1 MFVCSSAKFRH
12 STYLFSIRESKI
24 PNSQE
29 KLEWLDKTVGQPPT
43 AYFHKRFHVSA
54 MKRGKLELRK
64 ARKAKNKIEKKG
76 NRARERER
84 EREMRLANQTL
95 GMCVAG
101 QREDREKKKNSERD
115 LSLCR
120 RFECQ
125 ACKECRPSMKRS
137 NAPVKKALTFRA
149 FWSGRGKERKKQTS
163 REEELFTRAAA
174 R

>member
-1 MFVCSSAKFRH
+1 MFVCSPAKFHH
-12 STYLFSIRESKI
+12 STYLFSIRESNI

-43 AYFHKRFHVSA
+43 AYFYKRFHVSA
-54 MKRGKLELRK
+54 MKRGKLELRN
-64 ARKAKNKIEKKG
+64 ARKAKNKIEKK
-76 NRARERER
+76 RSRERER

-101 QREDREKKKNSERD
+101 QREEREKEKNSERD

>member
-84 EREMRLANQTL
+84 ERDAT
-95 GMCVAG
+95 
-101 QREDREKKKNSERD
+101 RESNVRD
-115 LSLCR
+115 VR
-120 RFECQ
+120 R
-125 ACKECRPSMKRS
+125 
-137 NAPVKKALTFRA
+137 
-149 FWSGRGKERKKQTS
+149 G
-163 REEELFTRAAA
+163 AA
-174 R
+174 RRSGEKEKF